1 MEFKSFLAFLMT
13 KSEDS
18 RCYLS
23 LPVPGFATQCPM
35 VQVIRDRAPRDWGP
49 MEWVPRWT
57 ECPVDLMPRRPSA
70 KETECPG
77 DWVPRIIL
85 FLLSYLLVIINL
97 LSFKVFLFFKNL
109 SISSN
114 IWMKQHIRC
123 MQDYTEWTVRASFAR
138 TTNEELPI
146 SGWTFWLDVLAS
158 FC

>member
-23 LPVPGFATQCPM
+23 LPVPGVATQCPM
-35 VQVIRDRAPRDWGP
+35 DQVIRDRAPGMSAQVDRGP
-49 MEWVPRWT
+49 SG
-57 ECPVDLMPRRPSA
+57 LSGQ
-70 KETECPG
+70 ETKRQG

-97 LSFKVFLFFKNL
+97 LSLKIFLFFKNL